1 MLQIKKMRAD
11 HVIDFAAEELKKY
24 LRMMMPHQ
32 DEIDIFY
39 DPNATD
45 AWLNG
50 LGVAQTPP
58 AEPAAE
64 ETSDNP

>member
-1 MLQIKKMRAD
+1 MGSP
-11 HVIDFAAEELKKY
+11 Y
-24 LRMMMPHQ
+24 
-32 DEIDIFY
+32 Y

-64 ETSDNP
+64 ETSGNP